1 MNITVI
7 LLYLI
12 SFAIIWQFVG
22 YPSLM
27 AVVAIR
33 ARPKEK
39 DSSYQPFVS
48 IVVPTYN
55 EEKVIEK
62 RIKNLFEL
70 DYPKDKYEIIVVD
83 SGSTDSKQ
91 RLLKKR

>member
-1 MNITVI
+1 
-7 LLYLI
+7 
-12 SFAIIWQFVG
+12 
-22 YPSLM
+22 
-27 AVVAIR
+27 
-33 ARPKEK
+33 
-39 DSSYQPFVS
+39 
-48 IVVPTYN
+48 VPTYN